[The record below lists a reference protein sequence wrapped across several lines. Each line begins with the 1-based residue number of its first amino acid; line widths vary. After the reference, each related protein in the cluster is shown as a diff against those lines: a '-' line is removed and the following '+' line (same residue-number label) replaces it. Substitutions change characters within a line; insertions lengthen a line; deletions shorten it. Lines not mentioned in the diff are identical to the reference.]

1 MSNNYFK
8 IEDTLF
14 DITQNYPETIA
25 IFTSHGFPQMEN
37 ESSRNTFG
45 KSINLKTALNL
56 KKINVNEFSNLLGE
70 VIDQKREGEGEEGI
84 SLNNSNSKNTIKIE
98 GLLPCPVR
106 VPLLDA
112 LESFLENNKNELK
125 ETNINY
131 ELKAASMGL
140 TWLKDS
146 IENEDSE
153 SKISDLF
160 ISAGFDLFFDK
171 KLIGKFKDKDVF
183 EDISNLD
190 KYNKDFQNDYLNL
203 KDPMKHYSMIG
214 VVPAVFLINTNELRD
229 REIPKTWADLLKPEF
244 KSSIS
249 LPVSDFDL
257 FNAILLNI
265 HKIYGEEGVE
275 KLGKNL
281 LQSMHPAQM
290 VKSATKK
297 SNIPAITIM
306 PYFFT
311 KTIKEG
317 GAMQAVWPEDGSI
330 ISPLFMLT
338 KKAKK
343 DLLKPIVDLFSS
355 KKVGE
360 ILAHKG
366 LFPSTNPEVDNK
378 IDEKN
383 KYMWLGWD
391 YIYNNDIGALIK
403 KCEDIFKKGAGF

>member
-1 MSNNYFK
+1 MNNTYFK

-14 DITQNYPETIA
+14 DITQKYPETIL

-37 ESSRNTFG
+37 EESRNTFG

-56 KKINVNEFSNLLGE
+56 KKINIEEFSTLLIE
-70 VIDQKREGEGEEGI
+70 VIHQKKEGEEGT
-84 SLNNSNSKNTIKIE
+84 SLNNSNSKNSIKIE

-106 VPLLDA
+106 IPLLDA
-112 LESFLENNKNELK
+112 LESFLEDKKEELK
-125 ETNINY
+125 NININY

-140 TWLKDS
+140 DWLKNS
-146 IENEDSE
+146 IENEDLE

-171 KLIGKFKDKDVF
+171 NLIGKFKDKDVF
-183 EDISNLD
+183 ADISDLD
-190 KYNKDFQNDYLNL
+190 RYNKDFQNDYLNL
-203 KDPMKHYSMIG
+203 KDPKKHYSMIG
-214 VVPAVFLINTNELRD
+214 VVPAVFLVNTNELKG
-229 REIPKTWADLLKPEF
+229 REIPKTWEDLLKPEF
-244 KSSIS
+244 ENSIS

-265 HKIYGEEGVE
+265 HKKYGEEGVE

-290 VKSATKK
+290 VKSATQKL
-297 SNIPAITIM
+297 NVPAITIM

-317 GAMQAVWPEDGSI
+317 GSMQAVWPEDGSI

-338 KKAKK
+338 KKEKRNM
-343 DLLKPIVDLFSS
+343 LKPIVDLFSS

-360 ILAHKG
+360 ILSHKG
-366 LFPSTNPEVDNK
+366 LFPSTSPEVDNK
-378 IDEKN
+378 VDEKN
-383 KYMWLGWD
+383 RYMWLGWD

-403 KCEDIFKKGAGF
+403 ECEDIFNKGAGL

>member
-1 MSNNYFK
+1 
-8 IEDTLF
+8 
-14 DITQNYPETIA
+14 
-25 IFTSHGFPQMEN
+25 MEN
-37 ESSRNTFG
+37 EESRNTFG

-56 KKINVNEFSNLLGE
+56 KKINIEEFSTLLIE
-70 VIDQKREGEGEEGI
+70 VIHQKKEGEEGT
-84 SLNNSNSKNTIKIE
+84 SLNNSNSKNSIKIE

-106 VPLLDA
+106 IPLLDA
-112 LESFLENNKNELK
+112 LESFLEDKKEELK
-125 ETNINY
+125 NININY

-140 TWLKDS
+140 DWLKNS
-146 IENEDSE
+146 IENEDLE

-171 KLIGKFKDKDVF
+171 NLIGKFKDKDVF
-183 EDISNLD
+183 ADISDLD
-190 KYNKDFQNDYLNL
+190 RYNKDFQNDYLNL
-203 KDPMKHYSMIG
+203 KDPKKHYSMIG
-214 VVPAVFLINTNELRD
+214 VVPAVFLVNTNELKG
-229 REIPKTWADLLKPEF
+229 REIPKTWEDLLKPEF
-244 KSSIS
+244 ENSIS

-265 HKIYGEEGVE
+265 HKKYGEEGVE

-290 VKSATKK
+290 VKSATQKL
-297 SNIPAITIM
+297 NVPAITIM

-317 GAMQAVWPEDGSI
+317 GSMQAVWPEDGSI

-338 KKAKK
+338 KKEKRNM
-343 DLLKPIVDLFSS
+343 LKPIVDLFSS

-360 ILAHKG
+360 ILSHKG
-366 LFPSTNPEVDNK
+366 LFPSTSPEVDNK
-378 IDEKN
+378 VDEKN
-383 KYMWLGWD
+383 RYMWLGWD

-403 KCEDIFKKGAGF
+403 ECEDIFNKGAGL